1 MLNKIAIAFL
11 AIGLT
16 VTSAHADW
24 NRRYEN
30 HNHYYNRGGND
41 NWTAPL
47 IGGLIIG
54 GMLGAMSE
62 QQQYQQQYY
71 NQYEPICRDVVI
83 GYDLWNRPVFRRIC
97 Q

>member
-1 MLNKIAIAFL
+1 MLNKIAIAAL
-11 AIGLT
+11 VIGLT
-16 VTSAHADW
+16 STSALADW

-30 HNHYYNRGGND
+30 HNHYYNHGGGGD
-41 NWTAPL
+41 WAAPL

-71 NQYEPICRDVVI
+71 QQYQPICRTIVV
-83 GYDLWNRPVFRRIC
+83 GYDMWNRPVFQRVC